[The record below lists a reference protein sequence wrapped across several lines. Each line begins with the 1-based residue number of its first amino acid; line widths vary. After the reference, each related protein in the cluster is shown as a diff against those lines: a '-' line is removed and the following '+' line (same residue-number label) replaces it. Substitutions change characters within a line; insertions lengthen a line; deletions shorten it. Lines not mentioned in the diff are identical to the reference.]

1 MYTAESP
8 CVLFHHY
15 ILCYDQCFSTVVS
28 TQATLETVSFQKL
41 DFGETS
47 VLDVFYNADV
57 AIVDMSVAVQQAP
70 LFYHIGIRQSMG
82 MTHNIVIL
90 YDVDPETTL
99 SLRVG

>member
-1 MYTAESP
+1 M
-8 CVLFHHY
+8 LFHHY
-15 ILCYDQCFSTVVS
+15 ILCYDQCFSIVVS